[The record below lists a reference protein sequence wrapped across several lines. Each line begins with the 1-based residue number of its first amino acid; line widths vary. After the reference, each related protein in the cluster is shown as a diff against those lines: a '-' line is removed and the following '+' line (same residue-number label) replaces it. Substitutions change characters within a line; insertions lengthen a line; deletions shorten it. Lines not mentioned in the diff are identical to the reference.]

1 MPPKSAQKPRGASP
15 FAAKPRGVMFGRI
28 YPAGKRPSAKRSSSA
43 RLSALPP
50 FSALAAPAPA
60 RRWTSSQPSS
70 NSAKTT
76 EQSSP
81 RPRNSSAP
89 PGAAS
94 VRCSSSSRLAKKPER
109 QSRDRG
115 APRTVHPT
123 VGAKP
128 RYQHRGKQMR
138 KGNHLLL
145 PLGSPARGAVAAQR
159 AVTEGLA
166 PTRAGRANLTR
177 QPTPGGRGSP
187 PLRRVGRCARGTNA
201 VGRPAKGASRTP
213 PPMAVARHT
222 LRDAMQRARSLTH
235 INGARDWIRWVV
247 EGGSRIVVNA
257 GVVGQARRLRLTR
270 PGGLAATVHRGRC
283 TLRACAKPAL
293 RHTTQRV

>member
-1 MPPKSAQKPRGASP
+1 MEKIDAFYKKYIAFCQNDGNFQFSVISLLSLKRGPPKSAQKPRGASP

-60 RRWTSSQPSS
+60 RRWTSSQPASD
-70 NSAKTT
+70 SAKTT

-213 PPMAVARHT
+213 PLRW
-222 LRDAMQRARSLTH
+222 LRDIRCGMRCKGRAPSRILMVRGLRCAGLDSL
-235 INGARDWIRWVV
+235 
-247 EGGSRIVVNA
+247 GGSR
-257 GVVGQARRLRLTR
+257 RRS
-270 PGGLAATVHRGRC
+270 HRGRH
-283 TLRACAKPAL
+283 A
-293 RHTTQRV
+293 

>member
-1 MPPKSAQKPRGASP
+1 
-15 FAAKPRGVMFGRI
+15 MFGRI

-60 RRWTSSQPSS
+60 RRWTSSQPASD
-70 NSAKTT
+70 SAKTT

-89 PGAAS
+89 PGDAS

-213 PPMAVARHT
+213 PPTVVARHT
-222 LRDAMQRARSLTH
+222 LRDAMQGARSLTH
-235 INGARDWIRWVV
+235 INGTRDWIRWVV
-247 EGGSRIVVNA
+247 VGGGRT
-257 GVVGQARRLRLTR
+257 VGDMCDVSHAERMRLTQLGN
-270 PGGLAATVHRGRC
+270 PAAAGRRGRRP
-283 TLRACAKPAL
+283 LRAGGEPSL
-293 RHTTQRV
+293 RHET